1 MKPDTDFELDFET
14 ISENRKSVKETITA
28 AHLVKGDMVYPDNC
42 QGFGKIDIPK
52 QTDGGWD
59 FFD

>member
-28 AHLVKGDMVYPDNC
+28 SHQVKGDMVYPDNY
-42 QGFGKIDIPK
+42 QGFKKIDMPK
-52 QTDGGWD
+52 QAEGDWD
-59 FFD
+59 FD